1 MKRLWGSFL
10 YGLARLLDAVFGALM
25 GALSYVVDLVDQV
38 RAFLMPLVGCF
49 VMFVIMNP
57 LSLLFFRSPLIGVV
71 LLIMI
76 FPLLGRKFVSF
87 LEYGNYILCEYL
99 YDKAEQFRGGAKAQ
113 NFQSY
118 GAAYRRKKQQEEEEA
133 RRRRQQQQQEEWNR
147 IFEEWFGRGG
157 AGGAQQGPFGGAYYG
172 SAGGYRPGGVGTA
185 DPTVAFNEKY
195 QKSCRVLGLSTE
207 TDAYQV
213 KLAYRKLAKKYH
225 PDINKSPEAT
235 QKFQEINEAYEFLS
249 EENIQRYKRI
259 NR

>member
-38 RAFLMPLVGCF
+38 RAFLMPVVGCF
-49 VMFVIMNP
+49 VVFVIMNP
-57 LSLLFFRSPLIGVV
+57 LSLLFFRSPLIWVV

-113 NFQSY
+113 DFQSY

-133 RRRRQQQQQEEWNR
+133 RRRRQQQQQEEWSR
-147 IFEEWFGRGG
+147 IFEEWFRGG
-157 AGGAQQGPFGGAYYG
+157 VGGAQRGTYYG
-172 SAGGYRPGGVGTA
+172 NAGGYQTGTA
-185 DPTVAFNEKY
+185 DPTNAFNEKY
-195 QKSCRVLGLSTE
+195 KKSCRVLGLSTE

-225 PDINKSPEAT
+225 PDINQSPEAT
-235 QKFQEINEAYEFLS
+235 QKFQEINAAYEFLS